1 MDDEDNFEEIDNRL
15 QVSMKDGVEIDL
27 NNYNIQNQ
35 SAIEERASIEEEDQ
49 TSKN

>member
-27 NNYNIQNQ
+27 NNYNI
-35 SAIEERASIEEEDQ
+35 
-49 TSKN
+49 

>member
-27 NNYNIQNQ
+27 NNYN
-35 SAIEERASIEEEDQ
+35 
-49 TSKN
+49 